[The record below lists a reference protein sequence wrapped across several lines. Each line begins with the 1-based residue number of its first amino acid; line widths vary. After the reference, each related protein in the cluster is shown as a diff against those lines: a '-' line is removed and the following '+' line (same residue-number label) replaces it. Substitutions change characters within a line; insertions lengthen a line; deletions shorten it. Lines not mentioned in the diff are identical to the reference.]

1 MEQLDFFRQFHDIS
15 IPDYCLLTSLLKPKS
30 FKKGDLITVPG
41 QIQRNLY
48 FVNSGVQMSYYQDD
62 GKIYALVFMYAPRLC
77 AIPDSFSFQTPSKYH
92 LTCLTD
98 SELSYISFDELQGL
112 VNQSQSIERLFRKMT
127 EAMLGEM
134 IDLHIEM
141 RALTIEERYRSFC
154 RKNPHL
160 LHLVPHKYLAS
171 YLGIDPTN
179 FSKLFNNIPF

>member
-1 MEQLDFFRQFHDIS
+1 MDQLGFFRQFHDIS
-15 IPDYCLLTSLLKPKS
+15 ISDYSLLTSLFQSRS
-30 FKKGDLITVPG
+30 FKKGDFITTPG

-48 FVNSGVQMSYYQDD
+48 FVKSGVQMSYYHADD
-62 GKIYALVFMYAPRLC
+62 KIYALVFMYAPHLC

-98 SELSYISFDELQGL
+98 SELDFITFEELQGL

-171 YLGIDPTN
+171 YIGIDPTN
-179 FSKLFNNIPF
+179 FSKLFNNVAF